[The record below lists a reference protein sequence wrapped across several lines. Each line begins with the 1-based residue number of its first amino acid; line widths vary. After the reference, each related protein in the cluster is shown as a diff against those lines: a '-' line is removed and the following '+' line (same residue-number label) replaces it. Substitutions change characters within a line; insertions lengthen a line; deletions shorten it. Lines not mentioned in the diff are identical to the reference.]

1 MDEHK
6 RADTRKAI
14 LVLFVKYDTSFKAH
28 CITLEKIH
36 LHGKFL
42 R

>member
-14 LVLFVKYDTSFKAH
+14 LVLFVKYDTILLKH
-28 CITLEKIH
+28 IV
-36 LHGKFL
+36 
-42 R
+42 